1 MRVRTP
7 LLAGL
12 VAIVAGCGSSYS
24 GEAAGVVPAKSPGDA
39 LACLIKAAEANG
51 YKQIRADSG
60 SGDAS
65 AVMRKEE
72 SLEQARSGNPN
83 EFYQGGELKL
93 ATSPGEA
100 GSIKATVTPFFVIVT
115 RTAAGPNSTL
125 YPPKDQAAADAPV
138 VLNACGKA
146 TAPAAKK

>member
-12 VAIVAGCGSSYS
+12 VAIAAGCGSSYS

-72 SLEQARSGNPN
+72 SIEQARSGEP
-83 EFYQGGELKL
+83 E
-93 ATSPGEA
+93 
-100 GSIKATVTPFFVIVT
+100 
-115 RTAAGPNSTL
+115 R
-125 YPPKDQAAADAPV
+125 
-138 VLNACGKA
+138 VLSGW
-146 TAPAAKK
+146 

>member
-1 MRVRTP
+1 MRVRIP

-12 VAIVAGCGSSYS
+12 VAIAAGCGSSYS

-65 AVMRKEE
+65 AVDAEGRVDRAGAVGRPERV
-72 SLEQARSGNPN
+72 L
-83 EFYQGGELKL
+83 
-93 ATSPGEA
+93 PG
-100 GSIKATVTPFFVIVT
+100 
-115 RTAAGPNSTL
+115 R
-125 YPPKDQAAADAPV
+125 
-138 VLNACGKA
+138 
-146 TAPAAKK
+146 